1 MSDIGF
7 EALLAQHNEE
17 FRNAEEF
24 GNDWMPD
31 IGKGYVVL
39 LTKCKKDISTKDDK
53 TYAWWR
59 ITGHIENVA
68 DVEQHGKDFC
78 VGWFKTTVLVLG
90 LAKGAARVLNNGVM
104 VESLEEVDILFS
116 DCPGKLVY
124 VDIRESHSKKDGRDY
139 INAYMTG
146 LIATEEMPD
155 EPVDPPQV
163 DSPAEGQTIP
173 V

>member
-31 IGKGYVVL
+31 VGKGYVVL
-39 LTKCKKDISTKDDK
+39 LTKCKKNISTKDDK

-68 DVEQHGKDFC
+68 DSEQHGKDFC
-78 VGWFKTTVLVLG
+78 VGWYKTTVLG
-90 LAKGAARVLNNGVM
+90 LAKGAARVLNDGVG
-104 VESLEEVDILFS
+104 VESMEEVDVLFS

-124 VDIRESHSKKDGRDY
+124 VDIRESRSKKDGRDY
-139 INAYMTG
+139 INAYMTS
-146 LIATEEMPD
+146 LIATEEVAD
-155 EPVDPPQV
+155 EPIDPPQGKIV
-163 DSPAEGQTIP
+163 DDAAQDGGPQ
-173 V
+173 